1 MVADRLANRLQL
13 GLSGQ
18 PIIYSL
24 FFIALIHLHPPP
36 PPQNRFCILCITEC
50 IEGCRGSKRC
60 IAHSPKLFSQV
71 DILSY
76 FLTVTA
82 PTRNY
87 CTYVFWCDKC
97 AYFVLQFF
105 FFIKGLPEY
114 FFFKQ
119 ATIPTNYA
127 LQVKNSILYSFY
139 MTTIYPC
146 ASFKLHYIFGSGL
159 ESPLLGKYSK
169 TLSLFKTYCRQ

>member
-1 MVADRLANRLQL
+1 MFTGDCTSLNVQDKLLIRKLNWDPHDVAVQNLLKE
-13 GLSGQ
+13 
-18 PIIYSL
+18 IYSL

-114 FFFKQ
+114 FFFK
-119 ATIPTNYA
+119 
-127 LQVKNSILYSFY
+127 
-139 MTTIYPC
+139 
-146 ASFKLHYIFGSGL
+146 
-159 ESPLLGKYSK
+159 
-169 TLSLFKTYCRQ
+169 